1 MKFLLLSKAITN
13 YTKNDIDK
21 GLVPPQIYKLCC
33 CIRESFCLSYSIR
46 KNNDLY
52 IYFIDDKIAIKFIG
66 QELRYLGPDERS
78 QAILLNK
85 ALLKKEENV
94 SLNNW
99 TNSTPGIYIKQY
111 FDDFSIFKEF
121 TSLDSSNTFFIAFKK
136 HNSAQNINLSLKE
149 DIKNF
154 DKNSQFILPS
164 FNVSEENPNLLKFL
178 VKEKALN
185 LKVIYLIKIRKMQ
198 DKIIYI
204 NNCLD
209 NLEITFN

>member
-13 YTKNDIDK
+13 YTKKDIDN

-33 CIRESFCLSYSIR
+33 CIRETFCLSYSIR

-85 ALLKKEENV
+85 ALFKLQENL

-111 FDDFSIFKEF
+111 MDEFLIFKEF
-121 TSLDSSNTFFIAFKK
+121 ISLDYNNTFFIAFQND
-136 HNSAQNINLSLKE
+136 NSVHNINLSLKK

-154 DKNSQFILPS
+154 DKKTQFIFPL
-164 FNVSEENPNLLKFL
+164 FNFSKEYSTLFQFL
-178 VKEKALN
+178 AKKKALN
-185 LKVIYLIKIRKMQ
+185 LKIIYLIKIKKVQ

-209 NLEITFN
+209 NLEI

>member
-13 YTKNDIDK
+13 FTKKEIDK
-21 GLVPPQIYKLCC
+21 GLVPKQIYELCC
-33 CIRESFCLSYSIR
+33 CIRETFCLSYSIR

-52 IYFIDDKIAIKFIG
+52 IYFVDDKIAIKFIG

-85 ALLKKEENV
+85 ALLKKEENF
-94 SLNNW
+94 SLYNW

-111 FDDFSIFKEF
+111 IDEPSIFKEF
-121 TSLDSSNTFFIAFKK
+121 NSLDSSHTFFIKFQ
-136 HNSAQNINLSLKE
+136 NDTSAQNINLSLRK

-154 DKNSQFILPS
+154 DKNTQFILPL
-164 FNVSEENPNLLKFL
+164 FNVSENNPGLLEFL
-178 VKEKALN
+178 IKEKALN
-185 LKVIYLIKIRKMQ
+185 LKVIYLIKIKKVE

-209 NLEITFN
+209 NLEK